1 MLNVYVLILL
11 WFSDRTGCNDWLIQ
25 DQIYECE
32 FMVPTKYY
40 SKPFCAGPNE
50 RQKRD
55 FHIFSPSS
63 RRDKK
68 GTLVLEYFGLHDVNE
83 TRVIDFH
90 VS

>member
-1 MLNVYVLILL
+1 
-11 WFSDRTGCNDWLIQ
+11 
-25 DQIYECE
+25 
-32 FMVPTKYY
+32 MVPTKYY

-50 RQKRD
+50 RQKLD

-83 TRVIDFH
+83 TRVIDFFF
-90 VS
+90 SFF